1 MRVAPLA
8 PLLLSCATLGAQNRA
23 PRPAIAVI
31 NLRFDGQ
38 HANVLGPGDTAVVAA
53 ATSKLLETLRGS
65 PVVTLLDS
73 ATVAAAVAAAE
84 ADGNPCDNPC
94 AVAVARRLGARWL
107 AKGSISNLS
116 GLVWRLGA
124 ELFDVTSGQPV
135 IVDSYEIKGDPARMA
150 PLSAHM
156 FAQRVERKVGELV
169 RLRPRRSL

>member
-1 MRVAPLA
+1 MRVMPLVG
-8 PLLLSCATLGAQNRA
+8 LLCGAGALEAQSPA
-23 PRPAIAVI
+23 SRPAIAVI
-31 NLRFDGQ
+31 NLRFDGE

-65 PVVTLLDS
+65 AVVTLIDS
-73 ATVAAAVAAAE
+73 TTVAAAVAAAE
-84 ADGNPCDNPC
+84 SGGNPCDNPC

-156 FAQRVERKVGELV
+156 FAQRVEKKVGEL
-169 RLRPRRSL
+169 LH